1 MARRGARAGRVGL
14 IGRVDL
20 AGELFD
26 GQTVKTRMMYRL
38 LCEQYG
44 AERVVVADTCGY
56 RSHPLAVTRAVGRC
70 LVRCDDIV
78 VLLSANGRR
87 VLFPLLAFAARY
99 GGKRVYHNLI
109 GGWLARHLEQH
120 PAWVRHLNAFEVNW
134 VESHA
139 LADALTAQGVL
150 NAEYLPNFKYFGE
163 AAGAGTGMRA
173 GAGAGMRAE
182 AIACAE
188 VAARAGG
195 RDGAAGRTGADDA
208 ASIDPAVGDAG
219 HAGTAGAT
227 GAAARAEGPVP
238 VRFCT
243 FSRVTACKGVGDAAR
258 AVERLCAEGLPCT
271 LDVFGPIDPS
281 YRQAFEQVLSTCSHV
296 FYRGCAAPER
306 GAEAIAVYDALLFPT
321 SWKAEGVPGTVVD
334 ALAAGVPIIA
344 AKWPYHDEMLVD
356 GVTGFAYPFGRNELL
371 IDAMRRFMKP
381 TTDVGAMRRAC
392 MARAAAYAPQAV
404 APRIVA
410 RIGKRGRA

>member
-1 MARRGARAGRVGL
+1 MARADVRPGKIGL

-44 AERVVVADTCGY
+44 AENVVVADTCGY
-56 RSHPLAVTRAVGRC
+56 RRRPLAVTRAVVRC
-70 LVRCDDIV
+70 LAQCDDVV

-87 VLFPLLAFAARY
+87 VLFPLLSAAARH

-139 LADALTAQGVL
+139 LVDALTAQGVV
-150 NAEYLPNFKYFGE
+150 NAEYLPNFKYFDE
-163 AAGAGTGMRA
+163 ASLAGTGMRA

-182 AIACAE
+182 
-188 VAARAGG
+188 VAARADG
-195 RDGAAGRTGADDA
+195 RDGAAGRTGAADA
-208 ASIDPAVGDAG
+208 APIDSAVGDAG
-219 HAGTAGAT
+219 HAGESGAT
-227 GAAARAEGPVP
+227 GAGARAEGPVP

-243 FSRVTACKGVGDAAR
+243 FSRVTAEKGVADAAH
-258 AVERLCAEGLPCT
+258 AVERVCSEGLPCT
-271 LDVFGPIDPS
+271 LDVYGPIDER
-281 YRQAFEQVLSTCSHV
+281 YREVFEQVLATCPYV

-306 GAEAIAVYDALLFPT
+306 ASHIIAGYDALLFPT
-321 SWKAEGVPGTVVD
+321 SWKAEGVPGTVID

-344 AKWPYHDEMLVD
+344 ARWPYHDEMLVD
-356 GVTGFAYPFGRNELL
+356 GVTGLGYPFGHNGLL
-371 IDAMRRFMKP
+371 ADTMRRFMDP
-381 TTDVGAMRRAC
+381 ATDVGAMRRAC

-410 RIGKRGRA
+410 RIGKRGCA

>member
-1 MARRGARAGRVGL
+1 MVRGGVRPGKIGL

-20 AGELFD
+20 SGELCD
-26 GQTVKTRMMYRL
+26 GQTVKTRVMYRL

-44 AERVVVADTCGY
+44 AEHVVVADTCGY
-56 RSHPLAVTRAVGRC
+56 RSHPLAVTRAVVRC

-87 VLFPLLAFAARY
+87 VLFPLLSAAARH

-139 LADALTAQGVL
+139 LVDALTAQGVA
-150 NAEYLPNFKYFGE
+150 NAEYLPNFKYFDKAAE
-163 AAGAGTGMRA
+163 AGAGMRA
-173 GAGAGMRAE
+173 EAGAGMRAE

-188 VAARAGG
+188 VAARVDG
-195 RDGAAGRTGADDA
+195 RDGVAGRTGAVGA
-208 ASIDPAVGDAG
+208 APIDSAAGDVD
-219 HAGTAGAT
+219 HAGASGVT
-227 GAAARAEGPVP
+227 GAGARAEGPVP

-243 FSRVTACKGVGDAAR
+243 FSRVAACKGVGDAAR
-258 AVERLCAEGLPCT
+258 AVERLCVEGLPCT

-281 YRQAFEQVLSTCSHV
+281 YRQAFEQALSTCSHV

-306 GAEAIAVYDALLFPT
+306 GAEAIAAYDALLFPT

-344 AKWPYHDEMLVD
+344 ARWPYHDEMLVD
-356 GVTGFAYPFGRNELL
+356 GVTGLAYPFGHNELL

-410 RIGKRGRA
+410 RIGKRGCA

>member
-1 MARRGARAGRVGL
+1 MARGGARPGKIGL

-20 AGELFD
+20 SGELYD

-56 RSHPLAVTRAVGRC
+56 RSHPLAVTCAVGRC

-87 VLFPLLAFAARY
+87 VLFPLLSAAARH

-139 LADALTAQGVL
+139 LADALTAQGVV
-150 NAEYLPNFKYFGE
+150 NAEYLPNFKYFDE
-163 AAGAGTGMRA
+163 AAEVGVGVRSEAGAG
-173 GAGAGMRAE
+173 
-182 AIACAE
+182 
-188 VAARAGG
+188 V
-195 RDGAAGRTGADDA
+195 
-208 ASIDPAVGDAG
+208 
-219 HAGTAGAT
+219 
-227 GAAARAEGPVP
+227 RAEGPVP

-296 FYRGCAAPER
+296 FYRGCVSPER
-306 GAEAIAVYDALLFPT
+306 GAEAIAAYDALLFPT

-344 AKWPYHDEMLVD
+344 ARWPYHDEMLVD
-356 GVTGFAYPFGRNELL
+356 GVTGLAYPFGHNELL

-410 RIGKRGRA
+410 RIGKRGCA